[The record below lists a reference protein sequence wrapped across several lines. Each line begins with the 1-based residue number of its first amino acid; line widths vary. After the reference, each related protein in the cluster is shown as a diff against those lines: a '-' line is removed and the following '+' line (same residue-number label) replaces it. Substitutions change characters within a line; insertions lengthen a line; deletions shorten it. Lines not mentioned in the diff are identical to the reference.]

1 MVALTSDQYLSPEKY
16 LEFEKHSEIKHEYI
30 DGEIYAMAG
39 ASNVHNKIN
48 TNLLVALSLKLRGSS
63 CQPYSSD
70 MKVRVQGGR
79 RFFYPDLLVSCNPEI
94 DDLTAYAM
102 DHPRLIIEILSE
114 STEGFDRGDKFK
126 FYRTISSLQEY
137 ILVSTTHYSVDCFR
151 RSEGKLWILESY
163 QGRDAILKLQSLDL
177 EIPLAEI
184 YATVNLPETDPEFT
198 PEPDLPD
205 A

>member
-1 MVALTSDQYLSPEKY
+1 MVALTSDQYLSPEEY
-16 LEFEKHSEIKHEYI
+16 LELEKNSEIKHEYMH
-30 DGEIYAMAG
+30 GEVYAMAG
-39 ASNVHNKIN
+39 ATRAHN
-48 TNLLVALSLKLRGSS
+48 TVSLNLAIACRNHLSDSPCRT
-63 CQPYSSD
+63 YMAD
-70 MKVRVQGGR
+70 VKVRLSEGKK
-79 RFFYPDLLVSCNPEI
+79 FFYPDLVVSCDDD
-94 DDLTAYAM
+94 DDLSLSYVTQ
-102 DHPRLIIEILSE
+102 PRVIIEVLSE

-126 FYRTISSLQEY
+126 FYRMIPSLQEY

-163 QGRDAILKLQSLDL
+163 QGQDAILKLQSLDL

-184 YATVNLPETDPEFT
+184 YATVNLPEIDPEFT